1 MSTRAPAR
9 PPRPCSRPLDRT
21 LEVVVAKASARTN
34 QGKDIDAH
42 QPQAERVA
50 YFATEV
56 RTAKAPRRVRGGRG
70 ELEPRIDD
78 MALVFAAEMAS
89 KAAGQLDA
97 HADDLGLAPSA
108 IDETLATPAVR
119 AAIRAGMSDARVT
132 AIGRHQLETRGVNNS
147 PLEELAAMTRDAV
160 RQFAATEVAPIAEHI
175 HRHDDLVPDALIA
188 KMGELGYF
196 GMAVPEAYGGGGMGN
211 LRDDRH
217 HRGAVALRRSRRPGS
232 LITRPEILTK
242 ALLKGGTDAA
252 EGSSGCRRS
261 PPGKIMVGVSVTEP
275 DTGSDVA
282 SVRCRAEPA
291 ERDGKKGCVDQRR
304 QGVVHV
310 RRPRQRAGAARAHRP
325 EPEARAPAG
334 LSLFIVP
341 KDTFAGH
348 AFEMT
353 PARRR
358 HAARQGRSR
367 PRATAACT
375 PSRSMFDNYFVPAR
389 TWSARRA
396 SLSKG
401 FYLQMAGFAAG
412 RLQTGGRATG
422 LAQAALERT
431 CEYANDRKQ
440 FGKPIGQYR
449 LTQYKLGRM
458 ATHIAAGAPA
468 RPTRR
473 RAPIDEDE
481 SIALEPAMAK
491 LFASDVAV
499 WVTQEGQLLHGGWGY
514 AEEFPISRY
523 VVDAHGAADL
533 RGREADPRAQGDRAE
548 SARLTLSRGRGRWWC
563 RALWGAIRRTI
574 STAVPTTRSSTGPS
588 RITAS
593 NHRFTRTPTCRRV
606 GRISAAAPSCPA
618 SARPPDTPC
627 CRRGACCRA

>member
-1 MSTRAPAR
+1 MSSQPS
-9 PPRPCSRPLDRT
+9 SRNDASAGEATATLIAALDRT
-21 LEVVVAKASARTN
+21 LATVVAKASARTS

-56 RTAKAPRRVRGGRG
+56 RTAKALADYAAG
-70 ELEPRIDD
+70 EGSAEPYVAD
-78 MALVFAAEMAS
+78 MALAFAAEVAS

-97 HADDLGLAPSA
+97 HADDLGIAPGA

-119 AAIRAGMSDARVT
+119 AAIRAGMSDARIT

-147 PLEELAAMTRDAV
+147 PLEEIAAMARDAV

-175 HRHDDLVPDALIA
+175 HRHDDLVPDSLIA

-211 LRDDRH
+211 LVMIVTTEELS
-217 HRGAVALRRSRRPGS
+217 AVSLAAAGS

-242 ALLKGGTDAA
+242 ALMKGGTDRQKSEWLPPIAA
-252 EGSSGCRRS
+252 
-261 PPGKIMVGVSVTEP
+261 GKIMVGVSVTEP

-282 SVRCRAEPA
+282 SLSCRAEPV
-291 ERDGKKGCVDQRR
+291 ERDGKKGWVVNGAKAWCTFAGRANVLALLARTDPNPK
-304 QGVVHV
+304 QG
-310 RRPRQRAGAARAHRP
+310 AK
-325 EPEARAPAG
+325 G

-341 KDTFAGH
+341 KDTFPGH
-348 AFEMT
+348 AFEMRQPSGGTLTGKADAT
-353 PARRR
+353 PGYRGM
-358 HAARQGRSR
+358 HSF
-367 PRATAACT
+367 TL
-375 PSRSMFDNYFVPAR
+375 MFENYFVPGENLVGEAGG
-389 TWSARRA
+389 
-396 SLSKG
+396 LNKG

-422 LAQAALERT
+422 LAQAALQRT

-440 FGKPIGQYR
+440 FGKPIGHYG

-458 ATHIAAGAPA
+458 ATHIAAA
-468 RPTRR
+468 RQLTYMAA
-473 RAPIDEDE
+473 RAVDADE

-499 WVTQEGQLLHGGWGY
+499 WVTQEGQQLHGGWGY

-523 VVDAHGAADL
+523 VIDATVLPIFEGVKPIL
-533 RGREADPRAQGDRAE
+533 ELKVI
-548 SARLTLSRGRGRWWC
+548 ARNLLS
-563 RALWGAIRRTI
+563 
-574 STAVPTTRSSTGPS
+574 
-588 RITAS
+588 
-593 NHRFTRTPTCRRV
+593 
-606 GRISAAAPSCPA
+606 
-618 SARPPDTPC
+618 
-627 CRRGACCRA
+627 